1 MKIFKIRSLWVN
13 FDYCCLLIANQV
25 GIRPDRQE
33 KYDFSDPYI
42 SSSAVLIT
50 HETNDSVSSFED
62 IEGLKA
68 AQSMTS
74 NYADMAKS
82 YGAEIVGVDGF
93 NCSDRTFRIRKNDLA
108 AVLKCTGAAYFR
120 PACHRRSSPRL
131 FSEGLEKANSSL
143 QAPYGN
149 GFSEL

>member
-1 MKIFKIRSLWVN
+1 MKSLKIRSLWVN

-93 NCSDRTFRIRKNDLA
+93 NCSDRTIRLRKNDLA
-108 AVLKCTGAAYFR
+108 AVLKFTGAAYFR
-120 PACHRRSSPRL
+120 PACYWRSSPRL
-131 FSEGLEKANSSL
+131 F
-143 QAPYGN
+143 
-149 GFSEL
+149 